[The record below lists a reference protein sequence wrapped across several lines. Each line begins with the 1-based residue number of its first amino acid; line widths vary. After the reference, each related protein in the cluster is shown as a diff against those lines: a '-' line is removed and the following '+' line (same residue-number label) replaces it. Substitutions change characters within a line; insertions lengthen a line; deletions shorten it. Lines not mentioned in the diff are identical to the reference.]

1 MSLAGFG
8 LQGCQLLV
16 EPAITRSAAPAAG
29 QASMPVVVPGSTAF
43 VGTTVFFQ
51 YAALDA
57 TAPNSAGAVMS
68 NGGRLFIGN

>member
-1 MSLAGFG
+1 MS
-8 LQGCQLLV
+8 
-16 EPAITRSAAPAAG
+16 
-29 QASMPVVVPGSTAF
+29 VVVPGSTAF